1 MAAVSNLHVLYIQ
14 VISGLVQHNH
24 IRRLVANVEQ
34 PNKQTHFFLA
44 LSAWHGLFHLTL
56 GKSKWFKRM
65 FLCKYLKVGWIKI
78 NIVSVI

>member
-14 VISGLVQHNH
+14 VISGLVQNNH

-34 PNKQTHFFLA
+34 PNKLIFFLA

-56 GKSKWFKRM
+56 GKSKC
-65 FLCKYLKVGWIKI
+65 FL
-78 NIVSVI
+78 